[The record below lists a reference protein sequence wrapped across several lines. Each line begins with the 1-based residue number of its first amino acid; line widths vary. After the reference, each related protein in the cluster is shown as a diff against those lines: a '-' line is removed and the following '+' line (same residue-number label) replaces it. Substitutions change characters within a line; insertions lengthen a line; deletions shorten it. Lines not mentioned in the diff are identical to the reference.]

1 MKTIYEKVRK
11 VPVEAQKT
19 IQGGRLKGMTDI
31 NPMWRIKTLDEQ
43 FGMCGIGWKA
53 PITARWIDEGANG
66 EKIAN
71 VEINLYVKV
80 DGEWSDGIQGIGGAM
95 FIAKEREGLYTDDEC
110 FKKAY
115 TDALSVA
122 CKALGMAADI
132 YWQKDRTKYT
142 PLHEFDDADKDIYA
156 EAIPV
161 VRTGE
166 KRKKVEDN
174 VSKLEKDLRENKV
187 EQTTITPKALK
198 EDDERMP
205 WDEPEPDIDE
215 AVLDDLW
222 STAQF
227 CGFTEDTVYS
237 LIQKHFKKT
246 MPEELTLDEAN
257 KFIRMCKEY
266 KESKGG
272 KVA

>member
-11 VPVEAQKT
+11 VPMEAQKT

-110 FKKAY
+110 YKKAY

-142 PLHEFDDADKDIYA
+142 PLHEADDADKDIYA
-156 EAIPV
+156 GAIPV
-161 VRTGE
+161 VRPGE
-166 KRKKVEDN
+166 KRKKVDEK
-174 VSKLEKDLRENKV
+174 VSKLEKDLRENKP
-187 EQTTITPKALK
+187 EL
-198 EDDERMP
+198 MP
-205 WDEPEPDIDE
+205 WETELQPET
-215 AVLDDLW
+215 LDSIFESCDRANI
-222 STAQF
+222 S
-227 CGFTEDTVYS
+227 DTVLTGLLKKHY
-237 LIQKHFKKT
+237 QKENPEDLSEEEAQDFLKKMST
-246 MPEELTLDEAN
+246 FM
-257 KFIRMCKEY
+257 
-266 KESKGG
+266 GG
-272 KVA
+272 AK